1 MPRPSQDQDQAPLAR
16 FSFPLSATMAPLIA
30 PLGLSALLAGC
41 GGKPPA
47 GWTGYAE
54 AELVYIA
61 PPVAGRLTTLAVRS
75 GEAVAAGQ
83 PLFELDATPEIAA
96 DAEARAR
103 ALSAQAQALDADK
116 GRRAPELA
124 VTRAQLDQAR
134 AAERLASIDLSRQQE
149 LRAQG
154 FVAQA
159 RVDDAATLL
168 AQARARV
175 VELDAA
181 LQVGRLP
188 ARDDERQA
196 ARALAQ
202 AAESSRA
209 QTAWR
214 VEQKRQSAPMPARV
228 QDVFLRPG
236 EWVNAGQPVLAL
248 LPPANRKARFYVPQ
262 SAVGSLSLDAPVH
275 LHCDGC
281 GAAIP
286 ARISFIASGPE
297 YTPPVIY
304 SNQQRDKLVFLVEA
318 RPLKT
323 EDAQRLHP
331 GQPLDVTP

>member
-1 MPRPSQDQDQAPLAR
+1 MRLM
-16 FSFPLSATMAPLIA
+16 LLLIA
-30 PLGLSALLAGC
+30 TLLAGC
-41 GGKPPA
+41 GAKPPEA
-47 GWTGYAE
+47 WTGYAE
-54 AELVYIA
+54 GELVYVS

-83 PLFELDATPEIAA
+83 VLFELDATPEVAA

-103 ALSAQAQALDADK
+103 AQSAQAQAADTDK

-134 AAERLASIDLSRQQE
+134 AAERLASIDLTRQQE
-149 LRAQG
+149 LLTQG
-154 FVAQA
+154 FVAKA
-159 RVDDAATLL
+159 RVDDAATTL

-181 LQVGRLP
+181 VQVGRLP
-188 ARDDERQA
+188 ARDDERTA
-196 ARALAQ
+196 ARALAD
-202 AAESSRA
+202 AAQSGRA

-214 VEQKRQSAPMPARV
+214 VEQKRQTAPMPARV
-228 QDVFLRPG
+228 QDVFMRPG
-236 EWVNAGQPVLAL
+236 EWVGAGQPVLAL

-262 SAVGSLSLDAPVH
+262 SVVGGLKLDATVN

-286 ARISFIASGPE
+286 ARVSFIAAGPE

-318 RPLKT
+318 RPVNAA
-323 EDAQRLHP
+323 DAERLHP

>member
-1 MPRPSQDQDQAPLAR
+1 MTLRLTSARIALA
-16 FSFPLSATMAPLIA
+16 ATVP
-30 PLGLSALLAGC
+30 ALLAAC
-41 GGKPPA
+41 GDKPPEA
-47 GWTGYAE
+47 WTGYAE

-61 PPVAGRLTTLAVRS
+61 PPVAGRLTTLSVRS
-75 GEAVAAGQ
+75 GEAVSQGQ
-83 PLFELDATPEIAA
+83 ALFELDATPEAAA

-103 ALSAQAQALDADK
+103 AQGAQAQALDTDK

-124 VTRAQLDQAR
+124 VTRAQLDQAH
-134 AAERLASIDLSRQQE
+134 AAARLASLDLARQQE
-149 LRAQG
+149 LLARG
-154 FVAQA
+154 FVAPA
-159 RVDDAATLL
+159 RVDDAVTVL

-175 VELDAA
+175 AELDAA
-181 LQVGRLP
+181 LQVARLP
-188 ARDDERQA
+188 AREDERSA
-196 ARALAQ
+196 ARALAL
-202 AAESSRA
+202 AAQSSRE

-236 EWVNAGQPVLAL
+236 EWVAAGQPVLAL

-262 SAVGSLSLDAPVH
+262 SVVGSLRLDATVS

-286 ARISFIASGPE
+286 ARISYIASGPE

-318 RPLKT
+318 RPVKAD
-323 EDAQRLHP
+323 DAERLHP
-331 GQPLDVTP
+331 GQPLDVSR

>member
-1 MPRPSQDQDQAPLAR
+1 MR
-16 FSFPLSATMAPLIA
+16 T
-30 PLGLSALLAGC
+30 ALLCMPLLLAAC
-41 GGKPPA
+41 GDKPPT

-61 PPVAGRLTTLAVRS
+61 PPVAGRLTTLAVRP

-83 PLFELDATPEIAA
+83 ALFELDATPELAA

-103 ALSAQAQALDADK
+103 AQSALAQAQDADK

-134 AAERLASIDLSRQQE
+134 AAERLASIDLQRQQE
-149 LRAQG
+149 LLAQG
-154 FVAQA
+154 FVAKA
-159 RVDDAATLL
+159 RVDDAATTL

-175 VELDAA
+175 AELDAA
-181 LQVGRLP
+181 VQVGHLP
-188 ARDDERQA
+188 ARDDARSA
-196 ARALAQ
+196 ARALAE
-202 AAESSRA
+202 AAESGRA

-236 EWVNAGQPVLAL
+236 EWVAAGQPVLAL
-248 LPPANRKARFYVPQ
+248 LPPTHRKARFYVPQ
-262 SAVGSLSLDAPVH
+262 AVVGSLKLDAPVS

-286 ARISFIASGPE
+286 ARISFIAAGPE

-318 RPLKT
+318 RPVKP
-323 EDAQRLHP
+323 EDAERLHP
-331 GQPLDVTP
+331 GQPLDVAQ

>member
-1 MPRPSQDQDQAPLAR
+1 MRVAL
-16 FSFPLSATMAPLIA
+16 LLI
-30 PLGLSALLAGC
+30 PALLAGC
-41 GGKPPA
+41 APKPPE

-61 PPVAGRLTTLAVRS
+61 PPVAGRLTTLSVRS

-83 PLFELDATPEIAA
+83 ALFELDATPELAA

-103 ALSAQAQALDADK
+103 VQSAQAQAQDTDK

-134 AAERLASIDLSRQQE
+134 AAERLASIDLTRQQE
-149 LRAQG
+149 LLGQG
-154 FVAQA
+154 FVARS
-159 RVDDAATLL
+159 RVDDAATTL

-181 LQVGRLP
+181 VQVARLP
-188 ARDDERQA
+188 ARDDARTA
-196 ARALAQ
+196 ARALAD
-202 AAESSRA
+202 AAQSGRA

-228 QDVFLRPG
+228 QDVFMRPG
-236 EWVNAGQPVLAL
+236 EWVAAGQPVLAL

-262 SAVGSLSLDAPVH
+262 SAVGGLKLDAAVN
-275 LHCDGC
+275 LRCDGC

-286 ARISFIASGPE
+286 ARISFIAAGPE

-318 RPLKT
+318 RPVKA
-323 EDAQRLHP
+323 EDAERLHP

>member
-1 MPRPSQDQDQAPLAR
+1 MNRIL
-16 FSFPLSATMAPLIA
+16 LLMT
-30 PLGLSALLAGC
+30 ALLAAC
-41 GGKPPA
+41 TAKPPE

-61 PPVAGRLTTLAVRS
+61 PAVAGRLTTLSVRS

-83 PLFELDATPEIAA
+83 ALFELDATPELAA

-103 ALSAQAQALDADK
+103 AQSAQAQAQDTDK
-116 GRRAPELA
+116 GRRPPELA

-134 AAERLASIDLSRQQE
+134 AAERLASIDLTRQQE
-149 LRAQG
+149 LLAQG
-154 FVAQA
+154 FVAKA
-159 RVDDAATLL
+159 RVDDAATTL
-168 AQARARV
+168 AQARARIA
-175 VELDAA
+175 ELDAA
-181 LQVGRLP
+181 VQVGRLP
-188 ARDDERQA
+188 ARDDERNA

-202 AAESSRA
+202 AAESGRA

-228 QDVFLRPG
+228 QDVFMRPG
-236 EWVNAGQPVLAL
+236 EWVAAGQPVLAL

-262 SAVGSLSLDAPVH
+262 SVVGSLKLDAPVN
-275 LHCDGC
+275 LRCDGC

-286 ARISFIASGPE
+286 ARISFIAAGPE

-318 RPLKT
+318 RPVNAA
-323 EDAQRLHP
+323 DAERLHP
-331 GQPLDVTP
+331 GQPLDVTQ

>member
-1 MPRPSQDQDQAPLAR
+1 MRTA
-16 FSFPLSATMAPLIA
+16 LSWLLLP
-30 PLGLSALLAGC
+30 LLAAC
-41 GGKPPA
+41 GDKPPEA
-47 GWTGYAE
+47 WTGYAE
-54 AELVYIA
+54 GELVYIA
-61 PPVAGRLTTLAVRS
+61 PPVAGRVTALAVRS

-83 PLFELDATPEIAA
+83 PLFELDATPELAA
-96 DAEARAR
+96 DAEAQAR
-103 ALSAQAQALDADK
+103 AQSARAQALNADK

-134 AAERLASIDLSRQQE
+134 AAERLASIDLTRQQE
-149 LRAQG
+149 LLGQG
-154 FVAQA
+154 FVSRS
-159 RVDDAATLL
+159 RVDGAATTL

-175 VELDAA
+175 TELDAA

-188 ARDDERQA
+188 ARDDERTA
-196 ARALAQ
+196 AHALAQ

-209 QTAWR
+209 QAAWR
-214 VEQKRQSAPMPARV
+214 VEQKRQSAPMAARV

-236 EWVNAGQPVLAL
+236 EWAAAGQPVLAL

-262 SAVGSLSLDAPVH
+262 SAVGGLKLDAAVQ

-286 ARISFIASGPE
+286 ARISFIANGPE

-318 RPLKT
+318 RPVKA
-323 EDAQRLHP
+323 EDAERLHP
-331 GQPLDVTP
+331 GQPLDVSP

>member
-1 MPRPSQDQDQAPLAR
+1 MRAVLFLVPL
-16 FSFPLSATMAPLIA
+16 L
-30 PLGLSALLAGC
+30 LGGC
-41 GGKPPA
+41 GNKPPE

-83 PLFELDATPEIAA
+83 PLFELDAPPEIAA
-96 DAEARAR
+96 DAEAQAR
-103 ALSAQAQALDADK
+103 AESARAQAADTDK
-116 GRRAPELA
+116 GRRAPEVA
-124 VTRAQLDQAR
+124 VNRAQLEQAR
-134 AAERLASIDLSRQQE
+134 AAERLAVVDLARQQE
-149 LRAQG
+149 LLKQD
-154 FVAQA
+154 FVAKA
-159 RVDDAATLL
+159 RVDDAATTL

-175 VELDAA
+175 AELEAA
-181 LQVGRLP
+181 LTVAQLP
-188 ARDDERQA
+188 SREDERVA
-196 ARALAQ
+196 ARALAE
-202 AAESSRA
+202 AAQSSRA

-214 VEQKRQSAPMPARV
+214 VEQMRQSAPMPARV

-236 EWVNAGQPVLAL
+236 EWVSAGQPVLAL

-262 SAVGSLSLDAPVH
+262 AVVGGLKLDAQVQ

-286 ARISFIASGPE
+286 ARISFIANGPE

-318 RPLKT
+318 RPVKV
-323 EDAQRLHP
+323 EDAERLHP
-331 GQPLDVTP
+331 GQPLDVNP

>member
-1 MPRPSQDQDQAPLAR
+1 MEL
-16 FSFPLSATMAPLIA
+16 TMKKPFLLLL
-30 PLGLSALLAGC
+30 PALLAGC
-41 GGKPPA
+41 GDQPA
-47 GWTGYAE
+47 PGWTGYAE

-61 PPVAGRLTTLAVRS
+61 PPVAGRLADLPVRS

-83 PLFELDATPEIAA
+83 ALFALDATPELAA
-96 DAEARAR
+96 DAEAQAR
-103 ALSAQAQALDADK
+103 AQSARAQAADTDK

-124 VTRAQLDQAR
+124 VTQAQLAQAR
-134 AAERLASIDLSRQQE
+134 AAERLAASDLSRQQQ
-149 LRAQG
+149 LLTQG
-154 FVAQA
+154 FVATA
-159 RVDDAATLL
+159 RVDDATTTL

-175 VELDAA
+175 AELEAA
-181 LQVGRLP
+181 LQVAHLP
-188 ARDDERQA
+188 ARDDERSA

-202 AAESSRA
+202 AAQDSRA

-214 VEQKRQSAPMPARV
+214 VEQKRQSAPVAARV
-228 QDVFLRPG
+228 QDVFMRPG
-236 EWVNAGQPVLAL
+236 EWVAAGQPVLAL

-262 SAVGSLSLDAPVH
+262 SVVGGLKLDATVN

-286 ARISFIASGPE
+286 ARISFIANGPE

-318 RPLKT
+318 RPVKA
-323 EDAQRLHP
+323 EDAEKLHP

>member
-1 MPRPSQDQDQAPLAR
+1 MKRILP
-16 FSFPLSATMAPLIA
+16 
-30 PLGLSALLAGC
+30 LLAVLLVGC
-41 GGKPPA
+41 GDKPPE

-61 PPVAGRLTTLAVRS
+61 PPVAGRLATLAVRS
-75 GEAVAAGQ
+75 GEAVTAGQ
-83 PLFELDATPEIAA
+83 ALFELDATPEVAA
-96 DAEARAR
+96 DAEASARAR
-103 ALSAQAQALDADK
+103 SAQAQALNADK
-116 GRRAPELA
+116 GRRGPELA
-124 VTRAQLDQAR
+124 VTKAQLDQAR
-134 AAERLASIDLSRQQE
+134 AAERLASIDLTRQQE
-149 LRAQG
+149 LLGRG

-159 RVDDAATLL
+159 RVDDAATVL

-175 VELDAA
+175 MELDAA

-188 ARDDERQA
+188 ARDDERNA
-196 ARALAQ
+196 ARALAD
-202 AAESSRA
+202 AAQSSRA

-236 EWVNAGQPVLAL
+236 EWVAAGQPVLAL

-262 SAVGSLSLDAPVH
+262 SALGGLKLDAPVN
-275 LHCDGC
+275 LRCDGC

-286 ARISFIASGPE
+286 ARISFIAAGPE

-318 RPLKT
+318 RPVKA
-323 EDAQRLHP
+323 EDAERLHP

>member
-1 MPRPSQDQDQAPLAR
+1 MKTAL
-16 FSFPLSATMAPLIA
+16 LLMAPL
-30 PLGLSALLAGC
+30 LAAC
-41 GGKPPA
+41 GDKPPEA
-47 GWTGYAE
+47 WTGYAE
-54 AELVYIA
+54 GELVYIA
-61 PPVAGRLTTLAVRS
+61 PPVAGRVTTLAVRS

-83 PLFELDATPEIAA
+83 PLFELDATPELAA
-96 DAEARAR
+96 DAEAQAR
-103 ALSAQAQALDADK
+103 AQSARAQAQDADK

-134 AAERLASIDLSRQQE
+134 AAERLARIDLTRQQE
-149 LRAQG
+149 LLAQG
-154 FVAQA
+154 FVSRS
-159 RVDDAATLL
+159 RVDDAATAL

-175 VELDAA
+175 SELDAA
-181 LQVGRLP
+181 LQVGGLP
-188 ARDDERQA
+188 ARDDERA
-196 ARALAQ
+196 AVRALAQ

-209 QTAWR
+209 QAAWR

-236 EWVNAGQPVLAL
+236 EWVAAGQPVLAL

-262 SAVGSLSLDAPVH
+262 SVIGGLKLNAPVQ

-281 GAAIP
+281 GTPIP

-318 RPLKT
+318 RPVKA
-323 EDAQRLHP
+323 EDAERLHP
-331 GQPLDVTP
+331 GQPLDVSP

>member
-1 MPRPSQDQDQAPLAR
+1 MRPAL
-16 FSFPLSATMAPLIA
+16 LLIA
-30 PLGLSALLAGC
+30 AVLAGC
-41 GGKPPA
+41 TAKPPE

-75 GEAVAAGQ
+75 GETVTAGQ
-83 PLFELDATPEIAA
+83 ALFELDATPDVAA
-96 DAEARAR
+96 DAEARSR
-103 ALSAQAQALDADK
+103 AQSAQAQAADTDK

-134 AAERLASIDLSRQQE
+134 AAERLASIDLTRQQE
-149 LRAQG
+149 LLTQG
-154 FVAQA
+154 FVAKA
-159 RVDDAATLL
+159 RVDDAATTL

-175 VELDAA
+175 VELGAA
-181 LQVGRLP
+181 VQVGRLP
-188 ARDDERQA
+188 ARDDERA
-196 ARALAQ
+196 SARALAD
-202 AAESSRA
+202 AAQSGRA

-214 VEQKRQSAPMPARV
+214 VQQARQTAPMPARV
-228 QDVFLRPG
+228 QDVFMHPG
-236 EWVNAGQPVLAL
+236 EWVAAGQPVLAL

-262 SAVGSLSLDAPVH
+262 SVVGSLRLDTAVN

-286 ARISFIASGPE
+286 ARISFIAAGPE

-318 RPLKT
+318 RPVNAG
-323 EDAQRLHP
+323 DAERLHP
-331 GQPLDVTP
+331 GQPLDVSQ